1 MTVIAADAEI
11 FDPAMTT
18 GIRVEAGSRFGG
30 ITIPS
35 VFRASWGESEFFRA
49 EITGA
54 VFS

>member
-1 MTVIAADAEI
+1 MTGA
-11 FDPAMTT
+11 
-18 GIRVEAGSRFGG
+18 FGG

-35 VFRASWGESEFFRA
+35 VFRVGWWRGTDRRHEGEFFRA